1 MVYLQ
6 MTLLVLE
13 QVQSYSFEMDHYGS
27 DHPHPR
33 PTDPIGI
40 QTAIT
45 AVTTNTITINVGKS
59 ELNFYDVSDAT
70 YAADTGVLVL
80 TMVHIHYY
88 PEEVLN

>member
-1 MVYLQ
+1 MEVIIHIQDQLF
-6 MTLLVLE
+6 
-13 QVQSYSFEMDHYGS
+13 YS
-27 DHPHPR
+27 
-33 PTDPIGI
+33 GI

-80 TMVHIHYY
+80 TIGAIHYY
-88 PEEVLN
+88 RSN